1 MTEPYVGQITQF
13 GFNYPPYQW
22 AFCDGTIIQIQ
33 QNTAL
38 YALLGT
44 AYGGDGKTTFALPDF
59 RGRVVAAQGAGPGLT
74 PRVMGQSDGRSA
86 VILTQAEMPRHTH
99 PFNLFG
105 QNIPTERHTVPQA
118 NDVMSP
124 PTATGTTAFI
134 SDDQGS
140 NTTLSPQLLG
150 VTGGTAAH
158 ENRQPYLAINFSIA
172 LYGVFPPFS

>member
-13 GFNYPPYQW
+13 GFSYAPYQW

-38 YALLGT
+38 FSLLGAT
-44 AYGGDGKTTFALPDF
+44 YGGDGKTTFALPDF
-59 RGRVVAAQGAGPGLT
+59 RGHVVAAQGAGPNLT
-74 PRVMGQSDGRSA
+74 PRVMGQSDGRRAVPLSA
-86 VILTQAEMPRHTH
+86 AQMPRHTH

-105 QNIPTERHTVPQA
+105 QNIQTERHTVPQA

-134 SDDQGS
+134 GSDQGS
-140 NTTLSPQLLG
+140 NTTLSPVLLG
-150 VTGGTAAH
+150 VAGETAAH
-158 ENRQPYLAINFSIA
+158 ENRQPYLAVNFSIA